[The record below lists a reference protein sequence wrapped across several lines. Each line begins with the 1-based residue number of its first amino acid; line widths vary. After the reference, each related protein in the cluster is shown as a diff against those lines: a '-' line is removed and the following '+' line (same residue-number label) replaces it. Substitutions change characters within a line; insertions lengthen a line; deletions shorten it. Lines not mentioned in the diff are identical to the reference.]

1 MSINKFMLSLA
12 AAGILGASSAVAE
25 TSGAFV
31 GVQAGYSTL
40 KVKFGSENDD
50 GAGNKF
56 ESSMP
61 TDANGFRYGFVA
73 GYKQF
78 FTPEFGVRYYASVD
92 LGADYKKDVTENFRI
107 RVKSYNIAANADTI
121 YNFIS
126 GNDLD
131 FGAFLGL
138 SLGYANHKM
147 KMQPQGATEEPPIIK
162 PSGFDAGIN
171 FGLRA
176 NIAQNHGIEL
186 YSRFA
191 LLQQKEERKEVFDFG
206 GYESASYKIQQ
217 AYQIGLRYSFNF

>member
-1 MSINKFMLSLA
+1 MH
-12 AAGILGASSAVAE
+12 
-25 TSGAFV
+25 
-31 GVQAGYSTL
+31 
-40 KVKFGSENDD
+40 
-50 GAGNKF
+50 
-56 ESSMP
+56 
-61 TDANGFRYGFVA
+61 R
-73 GYKQF
+73 
-78 FTPEFGVRYYASVD
+78 
-92 LGADYKKDVTENFRI
+92 DYKKDVTENFRI
-107 RVKSYNIAANADTI
+107 RVKSYNIAANADTL
-121 YNFIS
+121 YNFMS

-147 KMQPQGATEEPPIIK
+147 KMQPQGATEEPPVIK
-162 PSGFDAGIN
+162 PNGFDLGIN